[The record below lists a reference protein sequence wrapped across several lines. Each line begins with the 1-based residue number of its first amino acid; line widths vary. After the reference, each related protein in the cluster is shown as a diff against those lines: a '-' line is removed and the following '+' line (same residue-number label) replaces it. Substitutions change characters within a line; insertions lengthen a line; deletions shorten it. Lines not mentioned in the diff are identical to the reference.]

1 MSVVIVL
8 AQFAVAAGLFAAG
21 RWGRGVSATDFS
33 VALPTEERERR
44 AAACRRGAT
53 ACMVCAVLVSLAS
66 VLTAAQ
72 VVADLRRG

>member
-1 MSVVIVL
+1 MSVVIVV

-21 RWGRGVSATDFS
+21 SWGRRVSAKDFPA
-33 VALPTEERERR
+33 VLPAEERERK

-53 ACMVCAVLVSLAS
+53 ACVVCAVVVSLAS
-66 VLTAAQ
+66 VLTTAQ